1 MYKVELSPEAL
12 EDYRWIAETQPPA
25 LLRRVDRLLQQL
37 AVSPRR
43 GIGHPHPLTGD
54 LATYWGLYINDQHRI
69 VYQIFDKRI
78 TVHIISMRG
87 HYEGLKKRENPS
99 AHWKSATLLLGTTK
113 PKSRYFSDL

>member
-87 HYEGLKKRENPS
+87 HYEGLKKR
-99 AHWKSATLLLGTTK
+99 
-113 PKSRYFSDL
+113 